1 MVDSYPTTFDRN
13 KAFKRFFAKTAKQF
27 HAKNMVNATQFKTR
41 LQAIFKSAIFE
52 PVLALQIN
60 TSLCLNTRLKSMFLV
75 IHLRDGIR
83 YCI

>member
-52 PVLALQIN
+52 PVL
-60 TSLCLNTRLKSMFLV
+60 
-75 IHLRDGIR
+75 
-83 YCI
+83 